1 MSHRYLTEEQF
12 QKVLNLCA
20 SDPEPTVYYESYKT
34 AFRNC
39 NRVKT
44 ADDISIG
51 VWNNNHKI
59 AMAVFVEEDLAL
71 IDEGWINMAAEG
83 IRFPTF
89 SEIAPD
95 SPDEG
100 DIILLTGSQKMC
112 YIDHIK
118 LLYEIASL

>member
-1 MSHRYLTEEQF
+1 MNYRYLTEEQF

-20 SDPEPTVYYESYKT
+20 SDPEPTVYYESYID

-51 VWNNNHKI
+51 VWNKNHEI
-59 AMAVFVEEDLAL
+59 TMAVFVEEDLTL
-71 IDEGWINMAAEG
+71 IDGGWINVAEEG
-83 IRFPTF
+83 IRYPKF

-95 SPDEG
+95 SPDEF
-100 DIILLTGSQKMC
+100 IILLTGSQKMC

-118 LLYEIASL
+118 LLYEISSL